1 MRDLVYRSSAGQNT
15 VEHSYRE
22 HLRHW
27 PTPLRQRTVATY
39 EGDTFVLDCGPAD
52 APPVVLLHGA
62 GSNSAI
68 WQADAPRW
76 SLTHRLYM
84 VDVIGEPGLSAP
96 ARPDLNSDAYALW
109 LDDVFDALRID
120 TAAMVGVSLGGWL
133 ATDYAIRRPG
143 RVQRLALRAPGG
155 IGRQRYGAIL
165 AALALTPFGSRGT
178 RTALRIALGPGT
190 VPDPVIDYMLLIQR
204 NYRPRRDTLPI
215 FSDELLQAITAPL
228 YVALG
233 AGDRLL
239 DSRDTAARLARLQ
252 PSASINLIAGM
263 GHGVFDDGDDIQA
276 FLNEDPKTL
285 SGLQA

>member
-1 MRDLVYRSSAGQNT
+1 MSETVYRSPAGQNAI
-15 VEHSYRE
+15 ERSYRE
-22 HLRHW
+22 HLQRW
-27 PTPLRQRTVATY
+27 TTPVRQRTVPTR
-39 EGDTFVLDCGPAD
+39 EGRTFVLDCGPAD
-52 APPVVLLHGA
+52 APPAVLLHGA

-76 SLTHRLYM
+76 SLAHRLYM

-96 ARPDLNSDAYALW
+96 VRPDLNSDAHALW
-109 LDDVFDALRID
+109 LDDVFDELRID
-120 TAAMVGVSLGGWL
+120 TAAIVGVSLGGWL

-155 IGRQRYGAIL
+155 IGRQRYGAVL
-165 AALALTPFGSRGT
+165 AALVLAPFGDRGT

-215 FSDELLQAITAPL
+215 FSDEQLQAITAPL

-239 DSRDTAARLARLQ
+239 NSRDTATRLKRLQ
-252 PSASINLIAGM
+252 PSASVNLLAGT
-263 GHGVFDDGDDIQA
+263 GHGMFDDADDIYT
-276 FLNEDPKTL
+276 FLNEGSKSLGGNPT
-285 SGLQA
+285 